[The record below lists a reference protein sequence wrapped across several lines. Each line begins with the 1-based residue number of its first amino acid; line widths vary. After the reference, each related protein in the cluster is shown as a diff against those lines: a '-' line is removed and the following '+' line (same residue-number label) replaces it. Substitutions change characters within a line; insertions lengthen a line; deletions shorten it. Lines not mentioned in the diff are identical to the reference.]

1 MADSPKVI
9 EEKYTRILNAWKAL
23 AADKTFGRITLE
35 QLETQVAKSNATRE
49 RLATLEDEIKQQ
61 QANRATEDA
70 ITLQMCSVLVK
81 NVVAD
86 SDFGDDSAL
95 YETMGYIRKSNRKS
109 GLTRKKNQA
118 NSASP

>member
-9 EEKYTRILNAWKAL
+9 EEKYTRILNAWKTL

-70 ITLQMCSVLVK
+70 ITLQMCSLLVK

-118 NSASP
+118 NSEST